1 MEYVFSAASYVAWLA
16 SQVSSKRPYWYGT
29 TYVKCTESLLSRK
42 AVQYPDHYKSDRT
55 ARYKSDIEAGQMCGD
70 CVGGAIKGAA
80 WSDLSAHKSVYQ
92 SHGVPDRSA
101 DGMFEWCKAQGAD
114 WGVISTMPETPGL
127 AVRLAGHVGVYIG
140 GGYVV
145 EWRGFKYG
153 CVRTELKER
162 SWTHWYQL
170 PWVDYG
176 ATITSAVSDT
186 FAMLGQRLLKRGRK
200 GEDVSLLQDA
210 LNQLG
215 FNAGDVDGDF
225 GPKTEKAVIRMQARA
240 GIKQDGEYGS
250 ESHAAMMAMLNEQ
263 AASTV
268 EPEEAA
274 AHGIVLVTAAQSAY
288 IREGAGTQ
296 YSIITAVK
304 RGTELPHMATADN
317 GWLAVKLDDRVGWI
331 SGKMAEV
338 TVG

>member
-1 MEYVFSAASYVAWLA
+1 MYYVFTAAEYVAWLSA
-16 SQVSSKRPYWYGT
+16 QVSLKRPYWYGT
-29 TYVKCTESLLSRK
+29 TYVECTESLLARK
-42 AVQYPDHYKSDRT
+42 SVQYPDHYKSDRT
-55 ARYKSDIEAGQMCGD
+55 ARYKADIAAGQMCGD

-80 WSDLSAHKSVYQ
+80 WSELGTRKSLYQ
-92 SHGVPDRSA
+92 SNGVPDRSA

-114 WGVISTMPETPGL
+114 WGVISTIPDVPGI

-153 CVRTELKER
+153 CVRTELANRK
-162 SWTHWYQL
+162 WTHWYQL

-176 ATITSAVSDT
+176 AAASAAVET
-186 FAMLGQRLLKRGRK
+186 YAALGQRLLKK
-200 GEDVSLLQDA
+200 GKTGDDVALLQEA

-215 FNAGDVDGDF
+215 FDAGEVDGDF
-225 GPKTEKAVIRMQARA
+225 GPKTQKAVIRLQARA

-250 ESHAAMMAMLNEQ
+250 ESHAALMAMLNERE
-263 AASTV
+263 AATS
-268 EPEEAA
+268 EPEESSAR
-274 AHGIVLVTAAQSAY
+274 GIVRVTAAQSAY

-304 RGTELPHMATADN
+304 RGVELPHMATAEN
-317 GWLAVKLDDRVGWI
+317 GWLAVQLDDKTGWI

-338 TVG
+338 VRA